1 MSFKRIHLIVL
12 DSVGIGQA
20 PDAEAF
26 GDVNVHTLGHIAES
40 MDLSLPG
47 MAEFGLGNIE
57 PLRGISPVKKSKAYW
72 TKLLEQSA
80 GKDTM
85 TGHWEIMGLRIDT
98 PFRVFPNGFP
108 QELINKIEDFSGR
121 KVICNRPASGTKII
135 EELGPEQ
142 EETGALIVYTS
153 ADPVLQIA
161 AHEEVIPLEELYKI
175 CAYVR
180 EITSQEPY
188 MIGRIIARPFV
199 GSAGNYQR
207 TANRHDYALDPFGK
221 TTLDALKEAGYQVI
235 AVGKINDI
243 FNGQGITQAIRTK
256 DNMDGVDRLLQVME
270 QDFTGLSFTN
280 LVDFDAKYGHRR
292 DPIGYGEA
300 LEAFDRRLGEIT
312 SAMRSDDLL
321 MITAD
326 HGNDPTYSGTD
337 HTREYV
343 PLLVYSPS
351 LNEAG
356 ELQASYYSDI
366 AASIADNFEVALPDN
381 GQSFMNQIV

>member
-57 PLRGISPVKKSKAYW
+57 PLRGISPVKKTKAYW
-72 TKLLEQSA
+72 TKLQEQSA

>member
-57 PLRGISPVKKSKAYW
+57 PLRGISPVKKTKAYW
-72 TKLLEQSA
+72 TKLQEQSA

-351 LNEAG
+351 LKEAG

>member
-26 GDVNVHTLGHIAES
+26 GDVNVHTLRHIAES
-40 MDLSLPG
+40 MDLSLQG

-57 PLRGISPVKKSKAYW
+57 PLRGISPVKKTKAYW
-72 TKLLEQSA
+72 TKLQEQSA

-292 DPIGYGEA
+292 DPIGYGKA

-351 LNEAG
+351 LKEAG

>member
-57 PLRGISPVKKSKAYW
+57 PLKGISPVKKSKAYW
-72 TKLLEQSA
+72 TKLQEQSA

-108 QELINKIEDFSGR
+108 QKLINKIEDFSGR

-292 DPIGYGEA
+292 DPIGYGKA

-351 LNEAG
+351 LKEAG

>member
-57 PLRGISPVKKSKAYW
+57 PLRGISPVKKTKAYW
-72 TKLLEQSA
+72 TKLQEQSA

-351 LNEAG
+351 LKEAG

-366 AASIADNFEVALPDN
+366 AASIADNFEVAPPDN

>member
-57 PLRGISPVKKSKAYW
+57 PLKGISPVKKSKAYW
-72 TKLLEQSA
+72 TKLQEQSA

-142 EETGALIVYTS
+142 EETGSLIVYTS

-351 LNEAG
+351 LKEAG

>member
-72 TKLLEQSA
+72 TKLQEQSA

-351 LNEAG
+351 LKEAG

>member
-72 TKLLEQSA
+72 TKLQEQSA

-108 QELINKIEDFSGR
+108 QDLINKIEDFSGR

-351 LNEAG
+351 LKEAG